1 MLGVLEV
8 EDSNPWDS
16 SLPLENIRK
25 LTHLIKVTQLL
36 RTKFLVPSMGDMPG
50 PGNAEM
56 KWFLETQYR
65 RRRYVG
71 TDLCTQADR
80 CCDRSYALFRHKG
93 GGSQH
98 SLM

>member
-1 MLGVLEV
+1 MLKV

-16 SLPLENIRK
+16 GLPLKKIRK
-25 LTHLIKVTQLL
+25 VTHLTKVTQLL
-36 RTKFLVPSMGDMPG
+36 RTEFLVPSLGDMSG
-50 PGNAEM
+50 PGNVEM
-56 KWFLETQYR
+56 KCFLETQYR

-93 GGSQH
+93 GASQH
-98 SLM
+98 SLL